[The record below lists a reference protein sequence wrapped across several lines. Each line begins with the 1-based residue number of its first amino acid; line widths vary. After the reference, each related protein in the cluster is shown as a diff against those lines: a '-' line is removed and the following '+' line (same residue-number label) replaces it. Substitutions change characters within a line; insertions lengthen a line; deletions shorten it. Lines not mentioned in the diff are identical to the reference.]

1 MAVSPS
7 SLQDGPFGDKPSK
20 VPSALELPQ
29 RVGPNLEKKGQSV
42 GQEDSCILRATAA
55 AQTLANIIRP
65 CYGPYGR
72 QKFLVTAK
80 GKIVCTG
87 HAAAILRALEL
98 EHPAAQFIREVA
110 QTQAENTGDGTAF
123 VVLLTEAL
131 LEQAQYLL
139 CAGLART
146 QLREAFATATAEVLT
161 ALPSLAIRSLGPLE
175 DPSWALHSVI
185 NTHTL
190 TDTDFL
196 TKLVAH
202 ACWVSREPNGTF
214 KPEHIGVC
222 SLQGGALID
231 SCILSGLVISG
242 KPCGQKTEVPA
253 NARVALFI
261 CPFGPANPF
270 ALATPRLDNMEELL
284 RFQKQTEQLQK
295 EITQLAVMDIN
306 VAVVWGEVDENTVV
320 QADDCGIMVIQVSSR
335 KDMVYLSEM
344 MGTPLLTRL
353 LPPLQPGNCQKV
365 YSYQLQD
372 GVVVIVFEWKPES
385 APSLTVVLRGPT
397 IQGLRG
403 AEQAV
408 YYGIDAFAQL
418 CQDPRLLPGAGA
430 TEMALAKI
438 LTDKGS
444 RLAGPN
450 GLAFLAFAQALSSLP
465 KTLAENA
472 GLDARSVMAEMSGI
486 HQVGNFLIGVGTDGI
501 INATHEGIWDI
512 LRAKAQGLQ
521 AVAELVQQ
529 LVTVDEIIVAK
540 KTPPTYQQTSRPTSK
555 ERGSSSLREKVF
567 GKYVL

>member
-1 MAVSPS
+1 MARVQPMAVSPPS
-7 SLQDGPFGDKPSK
+7 QGKPSK
-20 VPSALELPQ
+20 VPSALELPK
-29 RVGPNLEKKGQSV
+29 RLAPNLKKKTESLG
-42 GQEDSCILRATAA
+42 EEESCILRATAA
-55 AQTLANIIRP
+55 AQTLASIIRP

-72 QKFLVTAK
+72 QKFLMTAK
-80 GKIVCTG
+80 GETVCTG

-98 EHPAAQFIREVA
+98 EHPAAQFVREVA

-175 DPSWALHSVI
+175 DPSWALYSVM
-185 NTHTL
+185 NTHML
-190 TDTDFL
+190 SDTEYL

-202 ACWVSREPNGTF
+202 VCWVNREPNGSF
-214 KPEHIGVC
+214 KPERIGVC
-222 SLQGGALID
+222 TLQGGIMTD
-231 SCILSGLVISG
+231 SRILPGLAISG

-253 NARVALFI
+253 DARVALFI
-261 CPFGPANPF
+261 CPFGPTNPF
-270 ALATPRLDNMEELL
+270 ALATPRLSTPEELL
-284 RFQKQTEQLQK
+284 RFRKQTEQVQK
-295 EITQLAVMDIN
+295 EITQLAAMDIN
-306 VAVVWGEVDENTVV
+306 VAVVWGEVNEKIVV
-320 QADDCGIMVIQVSSR
+320 QADDCGIMVVQANSR
-335 KDMVYLSEM
+335 KEMVYLSEM

-353 LPPLQPGNCQKV
+353 LPPLEPGKCQKV
-365 YSYQLQD
+365 YRQELQD
-372 GVVVIVFEWKPES
+372 HGAVVVFEWEPGS

-408 YYGIDAFAQL
+408 YYGIDAFSQL

-430 TEMALAKI
+430 TEMALAKM

-444 RLAGPN
+444 RLTGPN

-472 GLDARSVMAEMSGI
+472 GLAAQSVIAEMSGI
-486 HQVGNFLIGVGTDGI
+486 HQIGNFLIGVGTDGI
-501 INATHEGIWDI
+501 INVAHEGIWDI

-529 LVTVDEIIVAK
+529 LVTVDEIVVAK
-540 KTPPTYQQTSRPTSK
+540 KTPPVYQQTSRPTSK
-555 ERGSSSLREKVF
+555 GKGSSSLREKFF
-567 GKYVL
+567 GKYV

>member
-1 MAVSPS
+1 MAVSPPP
-7 SLQDGPFGDKPSK
+7 QDKPSK

-29 RVGPNLEKKGQSV
+29 RLAPSLEKNPESSG
-42 GQEDSCILRATAA
+42 EEESCILRATTA
-55 AQTLANIIRP
+55 AQTLASIIRP
-65 CYGPYGR
+65 CFGPYGR

-80 GKIVCTG
+80 GETVCTG

-98 EHPAAQFIREVA
+98 EHPAAQFVREVA

-139 CAGLART
+139 WAGLART
-146 QLREAFATATAEVLT
+146 QIREAFATATAEVLT

-175 DPSWALHSVI
+175 DPSWALCSVM
-185 NTHTL
+185 NTHML
-190 TDTDFL
+190 SDIEYL

-202 ACWVSREPNGTF
+202 VCWVSREPNGSF
-214 KPEHIGVC
+214 KPERIGVC
-222 SLQGGALID
+222 TLQGGTLTD
-231 SCILSGLVISG
+231 SRILPGLAISG
-242 KPCGQKTEVPA
+242 KPCGQITEVLVD
-253 NARVALFI
+253 ARVALFI
-261 CPFGPANPF
+261 CPFGPTDSF
-270 ALATPRLDNMEELL
+270 SLATPRLSSPEELL
-284 RFQKQTEQLQK
+284 RFLKQTDQVQK
-295 EITQLAVMDIN
+295 EITHLASMEIN
-306 VAVVWGEVDENTVV
+306 VAVVWGEVNEKMVV
-320 QADDCGIMVIQVSSR
+320 QADNCGIMVIQANSR
-335 KDMVYLSEM
+335 KEMVYLSEM

-353 LPPLQPGNCQKV
+353 LPPLEPGRCQKV
-365 YSYQLQD
+365 YRQELED
-372 GVVVIVFEWKPES
+372 GMVVVFEWEPES
-385 APSLTVVLRGPT
+385 APSLTVILRGPT

-408 YYGIDAFAQL
+408 YYGIDAFYQL

-430 TEMALAKI
+430 TEMALAKM

-450 GLAFLAFAQALSSLP
+450 GLAFLAFAQALSTLP

-472 GLDARSVMAEMSGI
+472 GLATQSVMAEMSGI

-501 INATHEGIWDI
+501 INVAQEGIWDI

-529 LVTVDEIIVAK
+529 LVSVDEIIVAK
-540 KTPPTYQQTSRPTSK
+540 KTPPAYQQITRPTLK
-555 ERGSSSLREKVF
+555 VKGSSPLREKIY
-567 GKYVL
+567 GKYV